1 MYMYMSVYTRGAKTR
16 SRGQKICPCDVN
28 QGRPT
33 RGPRKGF
40 EWFTQYFLKPSVA
53 SSLAEMENR
62 SRKSETNFRRRPFFF
77 RDQCDFLEI
86 KVKMALGSKTL
97 DTPDVCGTKNFCML
111 LKLTKIF
118 APLH

>member
-1 MYMYMSVYTRGAKTR
+1 MLFFKVGNLRLILGE
-16 SRGQKICPCDVN
+16 DL
-28 QGRPT
+28 
-33 RGPRKGF
+33 F
-40 EWFTQYFLKPSVA
+40 FFLRDHYDFSTK
-53 SSLAEMENR
+53 
-62 SRKSETNFRRRPFFF
+62 SRKSETNFRRRPFFLEINVI
-77 RDQCDFLEI
+77 FLEI

>member
-1 MYMYMSVYTRGAKTR
+1 MYRVSYTRGAKTSVTHSHWR
-16 SRGQKICPCDVN
+16 DQKICPCDVN

-62 SRKSETNFRRRPFFF
+62 F
-77 RDQCDFLEI
+77 
-86 KVKMALGSKTL
+86 V
-97 DTPDVCGTKNFCML
+97 
-111 LKLTKIF
+111 
-118 APLH
+118 

>member
-1 MYMYMSVYTRGAKTR
+1 MLFFKVRNLRLILGE
-16 SRGQKICPCDVN
+16 D
-28 QGRPT
+28 
-33 RGPRKGF
+33 
-40 EWFTQYFLKPSVA
+40 L
-53 SSLAEMENR
+53 
-62 SRKSETNFRRRPFFF
+62 FFF
-77 RDQCDFLEI
+77 LEITMIFRQKVGNLRLILGEDLFFLEINVIFLEI